1 MKRASRVLSDYRLP
15 GRSHGSEYICEE
27 NNQEVI
33 VGKEN
38 YFVRADGYL
47 MPTKKDQ
54 PPPEL
59 KGFNRSPQ

>member
-1 MKRASRVLSDYRLP
+1 VQHKYHRER
-15 GRSHGSEYICEE
+15 RSFWSEYVGEE
-27 NNQEVI
+27 NNQQVI

-38 YFVRADGYL
+38 YLVSADGYL

-59 KGFNRSPQ
+59 NGFNRPPR